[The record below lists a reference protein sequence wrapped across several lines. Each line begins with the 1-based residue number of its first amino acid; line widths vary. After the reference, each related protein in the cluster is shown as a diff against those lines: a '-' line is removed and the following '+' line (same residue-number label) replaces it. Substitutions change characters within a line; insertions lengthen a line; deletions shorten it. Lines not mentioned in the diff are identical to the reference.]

1 MNSLPDKWLTFSQ
14 RLRNANHTQTIDL
27 ADIYQRFV
35 YEDNLIQ
42 RRYSDTKKALITTP
56 SSIVIST
63 TFFSNNVIQDFQEN
77 SDDEVNERS
86 IPESQ
91 DVNESLEPTE
101 TLNTPESSK
110 DSESESITPLPP
122 LKNLQGAS
130 PSSESVSRIV
140 TVSET
145 DAVVIRDF
153 YKKLYNSLGRV
164 PNHCSSSIGKTRGL
178 LSFSRG
184 IGWEGFHHD
193 LTKF

>member
-1 MNSLPDKWLTFSQ
+1 MDSKLLNFNTGRIL
-14 RLRNANHTQTIDL
+14 
-27 ADIYQRFV
+27 V
-35 YEDNLIQ
+35 
-42 RRYSDTKKALITTP
+42 
-56 SSIVIST
+56 
-63 TFFSNNVIQDFQEN
+63 
-77 SDDEVNERS
+77 
-86 IPESQ
+86 PESQ

-110 DSESESITPLPP
+110 DSEAESITPLPP

-130 PSSESVSRIV
+130 PSSEVMPLTIQPHSPKERLGLGIMKHTKPEAHDYSNKSVSRIV